1 MKQAML
7 KGGQGAN
14 IQNINQKI
22 LAALEIPL
30 PTKTL
35 QEKFSKVVRVYR
47 DSRLRVDCSF
57 TDAEN
62 LFAAISHRA
71 FSFELYGEVMIKEI
85 QINPPVATYLN
96 SKRINDLR
104 RINYMLGAN
113 GKA

>member
-35 QEKFSKVVRVYR
+35 HEKFSKVVRVYR

-62 LFAAISHRA
+62 LFAAISQRA
-71 FSFELYGEVMIKEI
+71 FSAEFKDEVRIKEI
-85 QINPPVATYLN
+85 ILNTQVPTY
-96 SKRINDLR
+96 RMPTR
-104 RINYMLGAN
+104 
-113 GKA
+113 